1 MCGLVRSNGCT
12 IARGRNME
20 RFPCVVAGGE
30 MLPDN
35 REAEIAE
42 GIAAGVL
49 NSWKARGAY
58 CHAIRRHGER
68 VGARRW
74 PMRSGNC

>member
-1 MCGLVRSNGCT
+1 
-12 IARGRNME
+12 ME

-58 CHAIRRHGER
+58 CRAIRRHGER